1 MVNKFITKCSIS
13 LVISEIQS
21 KTTIIISTLT
31 GMTETKSKKEIPSF
45 DKNVEKLDILS
56 FAIDSINYSGEHFTT
71 FLCS

>member
-45 DKNVEKLDILS
+45 DENVEKLDILS